1 MNNRVKTWNNRDPFD
16 QDAKDPMDIEDKGDD
31 EYECEIDNI
40 CFPSVGAL
48 VEHQTQQHGDSPS
61 NTNINNL
68 HLSVEE

>member
-48 VEHQTQQHGDSPS
+48 VEHQT
-61 NTNINNL
+61 
-68 HLSVEE
+68 